1 MRFSW
6 PGVLLA
12 PLAVPVLFSVAMAGL
27 FGSDSPAPLVLI
39 MLVTSSV
46 VSYGATLVLF
56 LPCLFVLS
64 ALRPMTWIT
73 VCLLGLVLGAAAYVP
88 MTWMDWQ
95 SSGTDSGP
103 PDEPFFAFLLRW
115 MADPFALIFPVAGMV
130 TAGLYWGI
138 GTRWQWRAGVAGR

>member
-103 PDEPFFAFLLRW
+103 PTESYLSFLLRW
-115 MADPFALIFPVAGMV
+115 DFDPLTLVFVP
-130 TAGLYWGI
+130 AGLI
-138 GTRWQWRAGVAGR
+138 TAALFWRLGRQP